1 MKKMT
6 LLMSALL
13 IAGATFA
20 HEGKGCC
27 KGKKEGCSK
36 EKKEACEKGKG
47 CCKKDKKCTITNLIV
62 DLKRKIIH
70 EQNKQKN

>member
-27 KGKKEGCSK
+27 K
-36 EKKEACEKGKG
+36 
-47 CCKKDKKCTITNLIV
+47 KDKK
-62 DLKRKIIH
+62 
-70 EQNKQKN
+70 

>member
-1 MKKMT
+1 
-6 LLMSALL
+6 MSALL

-36 EKKEACEKGKG
+36 EKKEACEKGKDVA
-47 CCKKDKKCTITNLIV
+47 KKIKNNLSTNA
-62 DLKRKIIH
+62 
-70 EQNKQKN
+70 

>member
-27 KGKKEGCSK
+27 KVKKEGCSK

-47 CCKKDKKCTITNLIV
+47 CCKKDKK
-62 DLKRKIIH
+62 
-70 EQNKQKN
+70 

>member
-6 LLMSALL
+6 LLVSALL

-36 EKKEACEKGKG
+36 EKKEAWDKLMLQMDSMQLSAQEKE
-47 CCKKDKKCTITNLIV
+47 LI
-62 DLKRKIIH
+62 K
-70 EQNKQKN
+70 